1 LPNQQFVFKHRAQKL
16 ILTLNT
22 GCSDKEINQQ
32 SQPCNFKGRKWF
44 REPQFTPGSKSTHYR
59 VIGTLLSSVPL
70 TVTMLANLAADF
82 EHADLEQANDLSSMY
97 FWLISLPQ
105 PSSLTIYS
113 SLEPLATTPAYFKI
127 SQYTSVMHSS
137 K

>member
-1 LPNQQFVFKHRAQKL
+1 
-16 ILTLNT
+16 
-22 GCSDKEINQQ
+22 
-32 SQPCNFKGRKWF
+32 
-44 REPQFTPGSKSTHYR
+44 
-59 VIGTLLSSVPL
+59 
-70 TVTMLANLAADF
+70 MLANLAADF

-113 SLEPLATTPAYFKI
+113 SLEPLATTPDYFKI